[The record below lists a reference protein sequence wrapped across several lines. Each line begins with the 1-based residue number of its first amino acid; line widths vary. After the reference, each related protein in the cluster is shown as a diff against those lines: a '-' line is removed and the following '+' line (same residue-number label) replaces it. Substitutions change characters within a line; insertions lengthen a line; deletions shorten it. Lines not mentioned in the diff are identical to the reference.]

1 VSANTAQKSINT
13 VGEDSGGRNQTSRMS
28 TPTQSQ
34 PERSLAERYEAL
46 FRVSQALDAYREPK
60 ELFCVLAKELRQVLQ
75 FDGVGVAQYDE
86 AEGQIE
92 RISQAGTLPPMDRA
106 PEETMA
112 SWVYEHQE
120 LLVIPF
126 VDRETR
132 FPNLTD
138 QLKGCGIQS
147 VCALPL
153 TTVHRRIGSLV
164 IGSEHPNAYSEA
176 DVWFLSLVANQ
187 VAAAIGD
194 ALNWEASRLAQK
206 ELERKQAEL
215 QRERDRL
222 KLLLD
227 VNNNVISNLE
237 LRDLFASISASVR
250 RVMQCDAVAVHL
262 PHSDEQLRIY
272 ALDFPESK
280 GFMQEE
286 ALIPIQ
292 DTGPG
297 RVFRTGQPLAG
308 SPGPHASSN
317 EHCDAVIHEG
327 LRFGCLLPLIS
338 RNRVLGVLAF
348 GRRQD
353 KPFTYDDVDF
363 LVQVAGQ
370 VAIAMDNAFAY
381 GQIADLR
388 DKLAEEKL
396 YLEDEIRSQMNFN
409 EIVGSSPALRRVLQQ
424 VETVAPTDSAVLIL
438 GETGTGKELIA
449 RAIHNLSRRKD
460 RSFVKLNCAAIP
472 TGLLESELFG
482 HEKGAFT
489 GAIAQRTGRF
499 ELANNGT
506 AFLDEIGEIP
516 LELQPK
522 LLRVL
527 QDREFERLGSTRTL
541 RTDARLVAAT
551 KRDLAA
557 MVEDQKFRPDLF
569 YRLNVFPVRVPSL
582 RERPEDIPLLVR
594 HFAQQFARHSNK
606 TIETIPSE
614 VMNSL
619 VHYHWPGNVR
629 ELQNVIERAVILST
643 GPVLRVPLHDLKTND
658 SECRPRNSETLEE
671 AERKHILAALRETN
685 WVVGGPNGAAIRLGL
700 NRSTLQFR
708 MKKMGITR
716 PAVR

>member
-1 VSANTAQKSINT
+1 MGANTAQKTIIT
-13 VGEDSGGRNQTSRMS
+13 IGEDSAPRNQADSIS
-28 TPTQSQ
+28 TPSQ
-34 PERSLAERYEAL
+34 TPPEPSLADRYEAVL
-46 FRVSQALDAYREPK
+46 RMSQAIAAHRNLD
-60 ELFCVLAKELRQVLQ
+60 ELFCGLALELSQVVRS
-75 FDGVGVAQYDE
+75 DGIRVIQYDE
-86 AEGQIE
+86 VQSKIE
-92 RISQAGTLPPMDRA
+92 RSFEAGRFPPLDCP
-106 PEETMA
+106 PEETMS
-112 SWVYEHQE
+112 SWVYRHQE
-120 LLVIPF
+120 PLVISSD
-126 VDRETR
+126 DRETR
-132 FPNLTD
+132 FPGLMD
-138 QLKGCGIQS
+138 QLKKCGIQS

-153 TTVHRRIGSLV
+153 STIHRRIGGLF
-164 IGSEHPNAYSEA
+164 IGSEDPNAYSE
-176 DVWFLSLVANQ
+176 DEVRFLSLVANQ
-187 VAAAIGD
+187 VAVAIDD
-194 ALNWEASRLAQK
+194 ALNWEVSRLAQ
-206 ELERKQAEL
+206 AEL
-215 QRERDRL
+215 VQKQDEFQRERDRL

-286 ALIPIQ
+286 ALIPIK

-308 SPGPHASSN
+308 SPGPHPSSN

-327 LRFGCLLPLIS
+327 LRFGCLLPLVS
-338 RNRVLGVLAF
+338 RNRILGVLAL

-353 KPFTYDDVDF
+353 KPFSYDDVDF

-409 EIVGSSPALRRVLQQ
+409 EIIGSGPALRRVLQQ

-489 GAIAQRTGRF
+489 GAITQRIGRF
-499 ELANNGT
+499 ELANGGT

-527 QDREFERLGSTRTL
+527 QEREFERLGSTRTL

-551 KRDLAA
+551 NRDLAA
-557 MVEDQKFRPDLF
+557 MVEDQKFRADLF
-569 YRLNVFPVRVPSL
+569 YRLNVFPVRVPPL
-582 RERPEDIPLLVR
+582 RERSEDIPLLVR
-594 HFAQQFARHSNK
+594 HFAQQFARRSNK
-606 TIETIPSE
+606 AIETIPSE
-614 VMNSL
+614 IMNSL
-619 VHYHWPGNVR
+619 VGYHWPGNVR

-643 GPVLRVPLHDLKTND
+643 GPVLRVPLSDLKKRELGA
-658 SECRPRNSETLEE
+658 SPSKSETLEE

-685 WVVGGPNGAAIRLGL
+685 WVVGGPNGAAIRLGM

-708 MKKMGITR
+708 IKKMGISR
-716 PAVR
+716 PLAQ